1 MKSRV
6 TGDDGEGAVEG
17 EVGEDGERP
26 VRASFPKWEETFAG
40 RTKRFGDNF
49 FNVLGLRV
57 GWEKSQ

>member
-6 TGDDGEGAVEG
+6 TGDDGEGAVE
-17 EVGEDGERP
+17 GEDGERP

-49 FNVLGLRV
+49 F
-57 GWEKSQ
+57 